1 MTKQDRSPRLPLN
14 AVRAFEVA
22 ARHQSF
28 AAAAEEL
35 HVTPAA
41 ISRHVRLLESM
52 LERQLFERRP
62 QSLALTKFGRDWLPA
77 LTDAFNII
85 ESSQSQA
92 FQSREAASVTLSV
105 QAAFAVGW
113 LLPRLADFY
122 RSYPHIAL
130 KIYTHTETP
139 MLTPEGRHDALIM
152 SGRGEWPD
160 CEATFL
166 LPNRMLPVCSPTYL
180 EQRNNLRQPS
190 ELLAESLI
198 VSEANPEDWRDW
210 FASFGLK
217 HVTMS
222 RRISFPTGFLPVQ
235 AAIHGLGISLA
246 DHSLIGDEL
255 ASGRLVVPL
264 DAPMLNRGTGWYLV
278 GVPGRRTDR
287 PFLHFVSWLRS
298 QAEAAERRPDS
309 GLVSL

>member
-1 MTKQDRSPRLPLN
+1 MAKRDGNLRLPLN

-22 ARHQSF
+22 ARHESF

-41 ISRHVRLLESM
+41 VSRHVRLLESL

-62 QSLALTKFGRDWLPA
+62 QSLVLTRFGREWLPA
-77 LTDAFNII
+77 LTDAFNVI
-85 ESSQSQA
+85 ESSASRA
-92 FQSREAASVTLSV
+92 FQPREAATVTLSV

-122 RSYPHIAL
+122 RLFPQIEL

-139 MLTPEGRHDALIM
+139 MLSSDGRHDAMII

-166 LPNRMLPVCSPTYL
+166 LPNQMLPVCSPAYL
-180 EQRNNLRQPS
+180 GDRPPPRQPS
-190 ELLAESLI
+190 DLLAEALI
-198 VSEANPEDWRDW
+198 VSEANSEDWRDW

-217 HVTMS
+217 HVTMP
-222 RRISFPTGFLPVQ
+222 RRIAFPTGFLPVQ

-246 DHSLIGDEL
+246 DRSLIGDDL
-255 ASGRLVVPL
+255 ASGRLVMPL

-287 PFLHFVSWLRS
+287 PYHQVVTWLRA
-298 QAEAAERRPDS
+298 QAEPS
-309 GLVSL
+309 G